1 MLRYV
6 KTELIP
12 PWAGPSMAGQ
22 VFSFGVGVGIGIDIV
37 SIPAIPENL
46 DRIIYGVRPKSFPM
60 LLGNCKEFL

>member
-46 DRIIYGVRPKSFPM
+46 DRIIYGVRY
-60 LLGNCKEFL
+60 